1 MLGLFR
7 DGLRGD
13 MAAIS
18 VRVQARNRLFVEL
31 REEDVG
37 DRMVDRPRCRFKQIG
52 EANVEAAFTEPN
64 GRVERGEAPE
74 ADVECRDRR
83 TGTKFAVLLLE
94 DGDE

>member
-1 MLGLFR
+1 
-7 DGLRGD
+7 